1 MVDVEQ
7 QEKETS
13 QPRRW
18 TTWLSHPHD
27 VTAAKGWQGVSMF
40 VSSSS
45 TYAFLS
51 QTEIDSFGSHN
62 CFHEMLLRP

>member
-7 QEKETS
+7 QEMETS
-13 QPRRW
+13 EPGRW

-27 VTAAKGWQGVSMF
+27 VTAAKALLGVSMF
-40 VSSSS
+40 VSSC

-51 QTEIDSFGSHN
+51 QTEIDSFGSGL
-62 CFHEMLLRP
+62 CFMRCS